1 MIRRYQ
7 LRFTLLPVFL
17 SCVLSIASAVSNL
30 NALQQEDVL
39 LKALKDELARSMEK
53 LQLKDMEKPY
63 YIEYA
68 VTDVE
73 TLEIKAAFG
82 SIIKSERDRSRLLRV
97 EVRIGNYDMD
107 NSQFVSQS
115 LMFSILPSTRQLV
128 IEDDYIAVRRDL
140 WLATD
145 RAYKQA
151 LEQLAQKRAFI
162 KTKIQAE
169 EIPDFSRE
177 KAITA
182 IYPEKQITF
191 NQKKSWKKACAG
203 YPHFSANSLLFM
215 IQA

>member
-7 LRFTLLPVFL
+7 LRFSFLPVFL
-17 SCVLSIASAVSNL
+17 SCILSIASAVSNP

-39 LKALKDELARSMEK
+39 LKALKDELTRSMEK

-73 TLEIKAAFG
+73 MLEIKAAFG

-128 IEDDYIAVRRDL
+128 IEDDYLALRRDL
-140 WLATD
+140 WLATIGHTN
-145 RAYKQA
+145 RHW
-151 LEQLAQKRAFI
+151 
-162 KTKIQAE
+162 
-169 EIPDFSRE
+169 S
-177 KAITA
+177 
-182 IYPEKQITF
+182 
-191 NQKKSWKKACAG
+191 SWRRSE
-203 YPHFSANSLLFM
+203 PS
-215 IQA
+215 